1 MTFSIQ
7 QRVKRLS
14 AKDQHR
20 LFQMMQ
26 PPIDLRRFAH
36 FTAQSLKFEE
46 LEKREKNPIRRE
58 YYHKLNIL
66 KQERAKMYCKRYY
79 DKFYA
84 SIDLPKER
92 QGCFKGGIG
101 TPRPNKGEMVVTK
114 EQAAK
119 LAQVFDTRPT
129 TDLEVISAA
138 DIKQLIL
145 QPSKPLQQ

>member
-1 MTFSIQ
+1 MTFNIQ

-66 KQERAKMYCKRYY
+66 KHERAWMYMERHLDRYH
-79 DKFYA
+79 
-84 SIDLPKER
+84 R
-92 QGCFKGGIG
+92 GGIG
-101 TPRPNKGEMVVTK
+101 TPSVNTGEMVINK

-129 TDLEVISAA
+129 THIGVISAA
-138 DIKQLIL
+138 DIKQQIL

>member
-46 LEKREKNPIRRE
+46 LEKREKNPILRE

-66 KQERAKMYCKRYY
+66 KHERALMYGKRYH

-84 SIDLPKER
+84 SIDRTKMR
-92 QGCFKGGIG
+92 MGCVKGGIG
-101 TPRPNKGEMVVTK
+101 TPTPNTGEMVINK

-129 TDLEVISAA
+129 THIGVISAA
-138 DIKQLIL
+138 DIKQQIL

>member
-66 KQERAKMYCKRYY
+66 KQERAMMYCKRYHKRHY
-79 DKFYA
+79 
-84 SIDLPKER
+84 
-92 QGCFKGGIG
+92 GGIG
-101 TPRPNKGEMVVTK
+101 TPTPNTGEMVINK

-119 LAQVFDTRPT
+119 L
-129 TDLEVISAA
+129 
-138 DIKQLIL
+138 
-145 QPSKPLQQ
+145 SKLFRV

>member
-36 FTAQSLKFEE
+36 FAAQSLKFEE

-66 KQERAKMYCKRYY
+66 KHERALMYGKRFH
-79 DKFYA
+79 DKHYA
-84 SIDLPKER
+84 SIDCTNMR
-92 QGCFKGGIG
+92 MGCVKGGIG

-119 LAQVFDTRPT
+119 LAQAISTPPT
-129 TDLEVISAA
+129 THIGVISA
-138 DIKQLIL
+138 DKMKQRMQ
-145 QPSKPLQQ
+145 QP

>member
-66 KQERAKMYCKRYY
+66 KHERANIYFHRHL
-79 DKFYA
+79 DKHH
-84 SIDLPKER
+84 R
-92 QGCFKGGIG
+92 GGIG
-101 TPRPNKGEMVVTK
+101 TPTPNTGEMVINK

-119 LAQVFDTRPT
+119 LAQVFDARPT
-129 TDLEVISAA
+129 THLGVISAA
-138 DIKQLIL
+138 DIKQQIL

>member
-26 PPIDLRRFAH
+26 PDIDLRRFAH
-36 FTAQSLKFEE
+36 FTAQSLKFKE

-66 KQERAKMYCKRYY
+66 KQERAKMYFHRHL
-79 DKFYA
+79 DKHH
-84 SIDLPKER
+84 R
-92 QGCFKGGIG
+92 GGIG
-101 TPRPNKGEMVVTK
+101 TPSPNTGEMVINK

-119 LAQVFDTRPT
+119 LAQVFDARPT
-129 TDLEVISAA
+129 THLGVISAA
-138 DIKQLIL
+138 DIKQQIL

>member
-66 KQERAKMYCKRYY
+66 KQERAMMYMERHL
-79 DKFYA
+79 DKYH
-84 SIDLPKER
+84 R
-92 QGCFKGGIG
+92 GGIG
-101 TPRPNKGEMVVTK
+101 TLTPNTGEMVINK

-119 LAQVFDTRPT
+119 LNKIFG
-129 TDLEVISAA
+129 L
-138 DIKQLIL
+138 
-145 QPSKPLQQ
+145 

>member
-1 MTFSIQ
+1 MTFNIKCKA
-7 QRVKRLS
+7 RRMS
-14 AKDQHR
+14 AKQQHR
-20 LFQMMQ
+20 FFQMFQ
-26 PPIDLRRFAH
+26 PDIDLRRFAH

-66 KQERAKMYCKRYY
+66 KQERAMMYMRRYY
-79 DKFYA
+79 NRYYA
-84 SIDLPKER
+84 SIDCTKMR
-92 QGCFKGGIG
+92 MGCVKGGIG
-101 TPRPNKGEMVVTK
+101 TPRPNKGEMVINK

-129 TDLEVISAA
+129 THIGVISAA
-138 DIKQLIL
+138 DIKQQIL

>member
-1 MTFSIQ
+1 MIYNIKCKAKRMT
-7 QRVKRLS
+7 
-14 AKDQHR
+14 AKQQHR

-26 PPIDLRRFAH
+26 PDIDLRRFAH

-66 KQERAKMYCKRYY
+66 KQERAMMYCKRYHKRHY
-79 DKFYA
+79 
-84 SIDLPKER
+84 
-92 QGCFKGGIG
+92 GGIG
-101 TPRPNKGEMVVTK
+101 TPTPNTGEMVINK

-119 LAQVFDTRPT
+119 LAQVFDARPT
-129 TDLEVISAA
+129 THLGVISAA
-138 DIKQLIL
+138 DIKQQIL

>member
-66 KQERAKMYCKRYY
+66 KQERARMYMERHL
-79 DKFYA
+79 DKHH
-84 SIDLPKER
+84 R
-92 QGCFKGGIG
+92 GGIG
-101 TPRPNKGEMVVTK
+101 TPTPNTGEMVINK

-119 LAQVFDTRPT
+119 L
-129 TDLEVISAA
+129 
-138 DIKQLIL
+138 
-145 QPSKPLQQ
+145 SKMFRL